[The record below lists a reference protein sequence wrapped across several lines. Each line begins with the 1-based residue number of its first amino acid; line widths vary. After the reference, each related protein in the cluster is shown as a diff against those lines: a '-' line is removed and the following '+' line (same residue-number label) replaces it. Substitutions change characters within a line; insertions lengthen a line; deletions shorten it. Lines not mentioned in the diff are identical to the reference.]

1 MDYSKNNKVGFSLFE
16 LVTKLQVQNEELTKT
31 VERLTKIAFAFQAK
45 IADLE
50 ETIQQEFPRETLTA
64 IDVAKNLDQFLATM
78 DEEQPETVLCNGD
91 YETIHSDPILTK
103 TKCNITKAFQA
114 DALDNMDYGQF

>member
-1 MDYSKNNKVGFSLFE
+1 MDYSENYK

-31 VERLTKIAFAFQAK
+31 VERLTKIAFALQAK

-50 ETIQQEFPRETLTA
+50 ETIQQEFPRETPTA
-64 IDVAKNLDQFLATM
+64 IDIAKDLDQFLASM
-78 DEEQPETVLCNGD
+78 DEEQPE
-91 YETIHSDPILTK
+91 ETIHSDPILTK
-103 TKCNITKAFQA
+103 TNCNITKAFQA